1 MSPDT
6 AAPANADSSSPTD
19 QPGAPRPTGSATD
32 PAWFRHV
39 LGQYPTGVCVITAQP
54 PDGPPIGMVVGS
66 FSSVSLDPPLVG
78 FYPSVT
84 SETWP
89 HLHRASSWCV
99 NILAAHQT
107 DVCRRIATAPLAQRF
122 EGVPWHP
129 APSGAPIIEG
139 AVAWIDCVPV
149 AVHDAGDHQIALAEV
164 RHLNTAST
172 ELPLLFFRGGYGSF
186 SPLTLTAYDPEMRLT
201 RPLRHFELVRS
212 IAQQLPDRGL
222 RCLVTAPVSD
232 SVVVIGQLDPP
243 SAPTAAQP
251 TTLVGQRLPFRPHGP
266 SIFQAW
272 APAAEQEAWVA
283 RFAPAS
289 QEAEFRALT
298 RIRERGFS
306 IGLGSEGH
314 RRFAAALERLAAEP
328 GTVPNDELEE
338 LVASL
343 EYEPEDL
350 SDEVL
355 ARARVISAPVFDGGG
370 RPALALTVFG
380 FRARPDIVRDAIA
393 AVTACAE
400 QATRSLGTPPRRD

>member
-1 MSPDT
+1 MSTSTAHRPAGRPD
-6 AAPANADSSSPTD
+6 
-19 QPGAPRPTGSATD
+19 D

-54 PDGPPIGMVVGS
+54 DDGPPIGMVVGS
-66 FSSVSLDPPLVG
+66 FSSVSMHPPLVG

-89 HLHRASSWCV
+89 HLHKAGNWCV
-99 NILAAHQT
+99 NILAAHQS

-122 EGVPWHP
+122 DGVPWRP

-149 AVHDAGDHQIALAEV
+149 AVHDAGDHKIAIAEV
-164 RHLNTAST
+164 KHLDTAST

-186 SPLTLTAYDPEMRLT
+186 TPLTLTAYDPDMSLA
-201 RPLRHFELVRS
+201 RPLRHFELIRS
-212 IAQQLPDRGL
+212 IAQELPDSGL

-243 SAPTAAQP
+243 SASSSAQP

-266 SIFQAW
+266 SIFEAW
-272 APAAEQEAWVA
+272 APEREQAAWVA
-283 RFAPAS
+283 KFAPDS
-289 QEAEFRALT
+289 QEAETQALA
-298 RIRERGFS
+298 RIRDRGFS

-328 GTVPNDELEE
+328 GTVPNEELDA

-343 EYEPEDL
+343 DYEPADL

-355 ARARVISAPVFDGGG
+355 TQARVISAPVFDNAGH
-370 RPALALTVFG
+370 PVLAMTVFG
-380 FRARPDIVRDAIA
+380 FKAKPDIVHDAIT
-393 AVTACAE
+393 AVTACAAK
-400 QATRSLGTPPRRD
+400 ATRTLR

>member
-1 MSPDT
+1 MERSPK
-6 AAPANADSSSPTD
+6 
-19 QPGAPRPTGSATD
+19 D

-54 PDGPPIGMVVGS
+54 DDGPPIGMVVGS
-66 FSSVSLDPPLVG
+66 FSSVSMNPPLVG

-89 HLHRASSWCV
+89 HLRRARTWCV
-99 NILAAHQT
+99 NILAAHQS
-107 DVCRRIATAPLAQRF
+107 DVCRRIATAPLAERF
-122 EGVPWHP
+122 DGVPWRP
-129 APSGAPIIEG
+129 APSGAPIIDG

-149 AVHDAGDHQIALAEV
+149 AVHEAGDHEIALAEV
-164 RHLNTAST
+164 RHLDTAST

-186 SPLTLTAYDPEMRLT
+186 SPLTLTAYDPDMSLT
-201 RPLRHFELVRS
+201 RPLRHFELIRP
-212 IAQQLPDRGL
+212 IAQELPDRGL

-243 SAPTAAQP
+243 SASDAARP

-266 SIFQAW
+266 SIFEAWSPERQQA
-272 APAAEQEAWVA
+272 AWVA
-283 RFAPAS
+283 RFSPDS
-289 QEAEFRALT
+289 QEAEIQALA

-328 GTVPNDELEE
+328 GTVPNEELDE

-343 EYEPEDL
+343 DYEPPEL

-355 ARARVISAPVFDGGG
+355 AQARVVSAPVFDSGGN
-370 RPALALTVFG
+370 PVLAMTVFG
-380 FRARPDIVRDAIA
+380 FKAKPQLIRDAIT
-393 AVTACAE
+393 AVTECARK
-400 QATRSLGTPPRRD
+400 ATQTLAPA

>member
-1 MSPDT
+1 MSP
-6 AAPANADSSSPTD
+6 ASRSPD
-19 QPGAPRPTGSATD
+19 D

-54 PDGPPIGMVVGS
+54 DEGPPIGMVVGS
-66 FSSVSLDPPLVG
+66 FSSVSMNPPLVG
-78 FYPSVT
+78 FYPSVA

-89 HLHRASSWCV
+89 HLERARSWCV
-99 NILAAHQT
+99 NILAAHQS
-107 DVCRRIATAPLAQRF
+107 DVCRRIATAPLAERF
-122 EGVPWHP
+122 DSVPWRP

-149 AVHDAGDHQIALAEV
+149 AVHDAGDHKIALAEV
-164 RHLNTAST
+164 RHLDTAST

-186 SPLTLTAYDPEMRLT
+186 SPLTLTAYDPDMSLT
-201 RPLRHFELVRS
+201 RPLRHFELIRS
-212 IAQQLPDRGL
+212 IAQELPDQGL

-243 SAPTAAQP
+243 SAQVAARP

-266 SIFQAW
+266 SIFEAW
-272 APAAEQEAWVA
+272 APGAEQATWVA
-283 RFAPAS
+283 RFSPDS
-289 QEAEFRALT
+289 QEAEIRALA

-328 GTVPNDELEE
+328 GTVPNEELDA

-343 EYEPEDL
+343 DYEPPEL
-350 SDEVL
+350 SDDVL
-355 ARARVISAPVFDGGG
+355 TQARVISAPVFDSGGN
-370 RPALALTVFG
+370 PVLAMTVFG
-380 FRARPDIVRDAIA
+380 FRAKPEIVRDAIA
-393 AVTACAE
+393 AVTGCAAK
-400 QATRSLGTPPRRD
+400 ATRTVGLVPRRD

>member
-1 MSPDT
+1 MSTST
-6 AAPANADSSSPTD
+6 AHRQA
-19 QPGAPRPTGSATD
+19 GSADD

-54 PDGPPIGMVVGS
+54 DDGPPIGMVVGS
-66 FSSVSLDPPLVG
+66 FSSVSMHPPLVG

-89 HLHRASSWCV
+89 HLRRAGNWCV
-99 NILAAHQT
+99 NILAAHQS
-107 DVCRRIATAPLAQRF
+107 DVCRRIATAPLAERF
-122 EGVPWHP
+122 EGVPWRP

-149 AVHDAGDHQIALAEV
+149 AVHDAGDHKIALAEV
-164 RHLNTAST
+164 RHLDTAST
-172 ELPLLFFRGGYGSF
+172 ELPLLFFRSGYGSF
-186 SPLTLTAYDPEMRLT
+186 TPLTLTAYDPDMSLT
-201 RPLRHFELVRS
+201 RPLRHFELIRS
-212 IAQQLPDRGL
+212 IAQELPDNGL

-243 SAPTAAQP
+243 SATVAAQP

-266 SIFQAW
+266 SIFEAW
-272 APAAEQEAWVA
+272 APEGEQAAWVA
-283 RFAPAS
+283 KFAPDS
-289 QEAEFRALT
+289 QEAEIRALA

-314 RRFAAALERLAAEP
+314 RRFAAALGRLAAEP
-328 GTVPNDELEE
+328 GTVPNEELDE

-343 EYEPEDL
+343 DYEPPEL

-355 ARARVISAPVFDGGG
+355 AQARVISAPVFDSGGH
-370 RPALALTVFG
+370 PVLAMTVFG
-380 FRARPDIVRDAIA
+380 FKATPEAVRDAIA
-393 AVTACAE
+393 AVTGCAE
-400 QATRSLGTPPRRD
+400 KATLALAPRRD